1 MHYLFATIATLSAY
15 AHAAPISTGTEAV
28 GPRAITE
35 RAASPD
41 TVTPWN
47 IAERGTFLDK
57 DPFAKEPCA
66 DAYIMAPYCV
76 HPGEQPS
83 IEQQRENALAT
94 PAKEFFVKKD
104 ALPDSVTPW
113 NIAERTPDSTQPW
126 DIAERD
132 PDSTQPW
139 KSAVERNP
147 DTVTPWDIVERD
159 PDTVNPWKRNPDTVS
174 PWKRDPDTVNP
185 WKRTPDST
193 QPWDIATREAEAD
206 STTPWD
212 IAAREPDSITP
223 WDIAE
228 RDSDSTQPWDIVERE
243 QSS

>member
-1 MHYLFATIATLSAY
+1 MHYLLATIAALSAY
-15 AHAAPISTGTEAV
+15 AHAAPISAGTE
-28 GPRAITE
+28 PISPWAIKE

-47 IAERGTFLDK
+47 IAERGTFLNK
-57 DPFAKEPCA
+57 DPFAEEPCA

-83 IEQQRENALAT
+83 IEKQRENALAT
-94 PAKEFFVKKD
+94 PSKEFFVKKD
-104 ALPDSVTPW
+104 PSPDSVTPW
-113 NIAERTPDSTQPW
+113 N
-126 DIAERD
+126 IAERD

-139 KSAVERNP
+139 KSVAERDP
-147 DTVTPWDIVERD
+147 DTVTPWDIVERN
-159 PDTVNPWKRNPDTVS
+159 PDTVNPWKRNPDTVN
-174 PWKRDPDTVNP
+174 PWKRNPDTVNP

-193 QPWDIATREAEAD
+193 QPWDIATREADAEAD

-212 IAAREPDSITP
+212 IAAREPESITP

-228 RDSDSTQPWDIVERE
+228 RDPDSTQPWNIAERATE